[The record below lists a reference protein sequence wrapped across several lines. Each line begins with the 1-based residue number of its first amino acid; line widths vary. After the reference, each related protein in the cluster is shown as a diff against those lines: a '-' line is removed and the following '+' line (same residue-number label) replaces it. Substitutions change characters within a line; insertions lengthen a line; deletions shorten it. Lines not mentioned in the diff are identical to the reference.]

1 MYIHAYSWDLLN
13 LSEVP
18 VALLDLLATPAPIR
32 WSQFPRWLLTL
43 LALPFVAFGW
53 CVATVVRAV
62 AAVLFGLGYAVAW
75 TLAAVKV
82 GYRAGRGLGTS

>member
-1 MYIHAYSWDLLN
+1 M
-13 LSEVP
+13 
-18 VALLDLLATPAPIR
+18 ALLDLLATPAPIR

-53 CVATVVRAV
+53 CVATVVRSV

-75 TLAAVKV
+75 TVAAVKV

>member
-1 MYIHAYSWDLLN
+1 
-13 LSEVP
+13 

-53 CVATVVRAV
+53 TLAKVVRTLQV
-62 AAVLFGLGYAVAW
+62 ALFGLGYAAAW
-75 TLAAVKV
+75 SVAAVKV
-82 GYRAGRGLGTS
+82 GYRAGHGRAS